1 MKLFRRSAAKGWLY
15 FAIILVIALVG
26 GTIYYQRTSAT
37 KTPSYSTVAAKIGN
51 ISQSITISGT
61 IEPVTNLE
69 LSFGITGLVN
79 TVNVQPGQSVKEGQV
94 MATLDT
100 TSLEAQVSQAQA
112 TVVADQA
119 KLNTDEAGP
128 TPSSLQSAQ
137 AQVTNAQN
145 ALAAA
150 KQNLAN
156 TQAANQI
163 SVTQAQT
170 AINQMQI
177 ALTTDQLTMIQD
189 QQTFANY
196 QPKVTPATNATLET
210 VPQPST
216 PSSYD
221 LATTQNIIGV
231 DQGYVQLDQRSLTE
245 AQDTADANS
254 GNNAANQVYS
264 TWITADNNAIS
275 SAQAA
280 MAQGNKIINDLEQIQ
295 NDQNNL
301 TATNIKNK
309 QAIDSANQ
317 AITTDTANL
326 TNAQNTLADANQPAT
341 TSQIQSDQAALSA
354 ANHALATANQALNEA
369 IITAPISG
377 VVAQVNISVG
387 HAPSAATST
396 SGDIVL
402 ESPNSFEVSG
412 EISDTQI
419 AEVSLNQQAFVTP
432 SGQTQPL
439 TAKVS
444 QITPMATITQGVAT
458 FPVNV
463 LITQSSPDLF
473 SGASAQVE
481 IIVKQVSDVLTIP
494 TSAIHTLGSLNFV
507 NVLQN
512 GVSVRKLITVGA
524 TSGVLTEVTSGLNPG
539 DQVILANRRAKLP
552 STTTNFKAGRAVGG
566 FGGGKFARAGG
577 LGG

>member
-69 LSFGITGLVN
+69 LSFGSTGLVN
-79 TVNVQPGQSVKEGQV
+79 TVNVQPGQSVQAGQV

-156 TQAANQI
+156 TQASNQI

-231 DQGYVQLDQRSLTE
+231 DQGYVQLDQQSLTE

-254 GNNAANQVYS
+254 GANANSVYS

-301 TATNIKNK
+301 AATSIKNQ

-326 TNAQNTLADANQPAT
+326 TNAQNALADANQPAP

-432 SGQTQPL
+432 SGQTKPL
-439 TAKVS
+439 SAKVS

-539 DQVILANRRAKLP
+539 DRVILANRRAKLP
-552 STTTNFKAGRAVGG
+552 STVTNFKAGRAVGG
-566 FGGGKFARAGG
+566 LGGGKFARAGG

>member
-26 GTIYYQRTSAT
+26 GTLYYQSASAT

-61 IEPVTNLE
+61 IVPVTNLE
-69 LSFGITGLVN
+69 LSFGSTGLVK
-79 TVNVQPGQSVKEGQV
+79 TVNVQPGQSVKAGQV

-100 TSLEAQVSQAQA
+100 TSLQAQVSQAQA

-150 KQNLAN
+150 KQNLAD
-156 TQAANQI
+156 TEASNQI
-163 SVTQAQT
+163 SQTQAQV
-170 AINQMQI
+170 AVNQAMVTLANDQI
-177 ALTTDQLTMIQD
+177 TLASN
-189 QQTFANY
+189 QQTFAND
-196 QPKVTPATNATLET
+196 QKLVIPSSNSTLAT
-210 VPQPST
+210 VFQPS
-216 PSSYD
+216 SASDFD
-221 LATTQNIIGV
+221 LATTQNLLV
-231 DQGYVQLDQRSLTE
+231 ADQNFIPIDQQSL
-245 AQDTADANS
+245 AQAQATLS
-254 GNNAANQVYS
+254 GNTVNSLNS
-264 TWITADNNAIS
+264 TYQQWISQDNTAIS
-275 SAQAA
+275 AAQAA
-280 MAQGNKIINDLEQIQ
+280 IAEANKVIGDLNALQ
-295 NDQNNL
+295 NDQNSL
-301 TATNIKNK
+301 TATNIKNS

-317 AITTDTANL
+317 AITTDQDNL
-326 TNAQNTLADANQPAT
+326 TNAQNALADANQPAT

-419 AEVSLNQQAFVTP
+419 SEVALNQQAFVTP
-432 SGQTQPL
+432 SGQTKPL

-481 IIVKQVSDVLTIP
+481 IIVKRVSNVLTIP

-566 FGGGKFARAGG
+566 LGGGKFARAGG